1 MGHKVHP
8 YGFRIGII
16 KPWLAKWYA
25 DRDYATLLQEDMRI
39 RELVARQLSNASVSQ
54 VEIERGINHVTV
66 TVHTA
71 KPGIVIG
78 KGGANV
84 EALRTNVGK
93 LTNKKVKL
101 EIKEILQPE
110 LDGMLLA
117 QNVAGQ
123 LERRIAFRKAIK
135 QSIQRTIKAG
145 AKGVKIQVSGRLG
158 GSEMSRTEWD
168 KEGRIPLGT
177 LRADIS
183 YGVVHAHTTYGRI
196 GVKAWVY
203 RGEQLGERP
212 GSARTEP
219 RAPRRAA
226 AGARSSTRGRRTNLV
241 GRWSRRRAAAAT
253 ATVEAPEVAEEP
265 QRPVEL
271 EQPVTEAAPEA
282 AAGRGRDG
290 NDGRGAEWSRR
301 HRSSSEDVAETTA
314 EPVASAAEPAEAPEA
329 ASGAR
334 GDGGAR
340 GGRAGPR
347 CIGAEAEVE
356 VEGFLTMLMPKR
368 VKHRKVQR
376 GRRAGLAKGGTTVSF
391 GDFGLMAEEVCWL
404 TSRQI
409 EAARRAMTHHIKRG
423 GRVWIRVF
431 PDKPVTKKPAEV
443 RMGSGKGAPDH
454 WVAVVKPGRVMFEM
468 SGVSEPIAREAMRL
482 AGHKL
487 PISTKFVIK
496 EGQEHG
502 HQ

>member
-25 DRDYATLLQEDMRI
+25 DRDYASLLQEDMRI
-39 RELVARQLSNASVSQ
+39 RELVAKQLSNASVSQ

-203 RGEQLGERP
+203 RGEQLGDRP

-219 RAPRRAA
+219 RAARRPTPAA
-226 AGARSSTRGRRTNLV
+226 APARPRP
-241 GRWSRRRAAAAT
+241 AAPARPAPSAAT
-253 ATVEAPEVAEEP
+253 AVADEAPIATA
-265 QRPVEL
+265 Q
-271 EQPVTEAAPEA
+271 
-282 AAGRGRDG
+282 
-290 NDGRGAEWSRR
+290 
-301 HRSSSEDVAETTA
+301 A
-314 EPVASAAEPAEAPEA
+314 EPEK
-329 ASGAR
+329 
-334 GDGGAR
+334 
-340 GGRAGPR
+340 
-347 CIGAEAEVE
+347 
-356 VEGFLTMLMPKR
+356 PKR
-368 VKHRKVQR
+368 VTASRTRTAKAPTTNKAAAQ
-376 GRRAGLAKGGTTVSF
+376 GGPTEEETAALAGSPAVTPPETVAADVGPKGTPASGPAPQDDAPATDAT
-391 GDFGLMAEEVCWL
+391 
-404 TSRQI
+404 
-409 EAARRAMTHHIKRG
+409 
-423 GRVWIRVF
+423 
-431 PDKPVTKKPAEV
+431 PAED
-443 RMGSGKGAPDH
+443 S
-454 WVAVVKPGRVMFEM
+454 
-468 SGVSEPIAREAMRL
+468 
-482 AGHKL
+482 
-487 PISTKFVIK
+487 
-496 EGQEHG
+496 
-502 HQ
+502 

>member
-1 MGHKVHP
+1 LGHKVHP

-84 EALRTNVGK
+84 EALRTNIGK
-93 LTNKKVKL
+93 LTDKKVKL

-158 GSEMSRTEWD
+158 GAEMSRTEWD

-219 RAPRRAA
+219 RAPRRGA
-226 AGARSSTRGRRTNLV
+226 AGAPRT
-241 GRWSRRRAAAAT
+241 RAAAPAT
-253 ATVEAPEVAEEP
+253 ATPAAPAAPRRSRAAAPANGEATAAEA
-265 QRPVEL
+265 
-271 EQPVTEAAPEA
+271 PVTEATPA
-282 AAGRGRDG
+282 AAV
-290 NDGRGAEWSRR
+290 ETPQV
-301 HRSSSEDVAETTA
+301 EPQAETPAAKPSSKTA
-314 EPVASAAEPAEAPEA
+314 EPAATEATETPPAAEATAPEGLAEPAADADDA
-329 ASGAR
+329 A
-334 GDGGAR
+334 
-340 GGRAGPR
+340 
-347 CIGAEAEVE
+347 
-356 VEGFLTMLMPKR
+356 
-368 VKHRKVQR
+368 
-376 GRRAGLAKGGTTVSF
+376 
-391 GDFGLMAEEVCWL
+391 
-404 TSRQI
+404 
-409 EAARRAMTHHIKRG
+409 
-423 GRVWIRVF
+423 
-431 PDKPVTKKPAEV
+431 
-443 RMGSGKGAPDH
+443 
-454 WVAVVKPGRVMFEM
+454 
-468 SGVSEPIAREAMRL
+468 
-482 AGHKL
+482 
-487 PISTKFVIK
+487 K
-496 EGQEHG
+496 ES
-502 HQ
+502 

>member
-1 MGHKVHP
+1 LGHKVHP

-84 EALRTNVGK
+84 EALRTNIGK
-93 LTNKKVKL
+93 LTDKKVKL

-158 GSEMSRTEWD
+158 GAEMSRTEWD

-219 RAPRRAA
+219 RAPRRGA
-226 AGARSSTRGRRTNLV
+226 AGAPRT
-241 GRWSRRRAAAAT
+241 RAAAPAT
-253 ATVEAPEVAEEP
+253 ATPAAPAAPRRSRAAAPANGEATAAEA
-265 QRPVEL
+265 
-271 EQPVTEAAPEA
+271 PVTEATPAAAVETPQVETPQVEPQAETPAAKPSSKATEPAPTEATETPPAAEATAPEA
-282 AAGRGRDG
+282 
-290 NDGRGAEWSRR
+290 
-301 HRSSSEDVAETTA
+301 
-314 EPVASAAEPAEAPEA
+314 PAEPAADADDA
-329 ASGAR
+329 A
-334 GDGGAR
+334 
-340 GGRAGPR
+340 
-347 CIGAEAEVE
+347 
-356 VEGFLTMLMPKR
+356 
-368 VKHRKVQR
+368 
-376 GRRAGLAKGGTTVSF
+376 
-391 GDFGLMAEEVCWL
+391 
-404 TSRQI
+404 
-409 EAARRAMTHHIKRG
+409 
-423 GRVWIRVF
+423 
-431 PDKPVTKKPAEV
+431 
-443 RMGSGKGAPDH
+443 
-454 WVAVVKPGRVMFEM
+454 
-468 SGVSEPIAREAMRL
+468 
-482 AGHKL
+482 
-487 PISTKFVIK
+487 K
-496 EGQEHG
+496 ES
-502 HQ
+502 

>member
-84 EALRTNVGK
+84 EALRTNIGK
-93 LTNKKVKL
+93 LTDKKVKL

-183 YGVVHAHTTYGRI
+183 YGMVHAHTTYGRI
-196 GVKAWVY
+196 GVKVWIY
-203 RGEQLGERP
+203 RGEQLGDRP

-219 RAPRRAA
+219 REARAARAPRGGRPAGGGATRPRRTTGSAA
-226 AGARSSTRGRRTNLV
+226 AVAPAPV
-241 GRWSRRRAAAAT
+241 ADAQEAPAVERAPVPEPMTPEPTPVTPEAADAAAT
-253 ATVEAPEVAEEP
+253 EAVQPEAEP
-265 QRPVEL
+265 
-271 EQPVTEAAPEA
+271 APEA
-282 AAGRGRDG
+282 
-290 NDGRGAEWSRR
+290 S
-301 HRSSSEDVAETTA
+301 TTA
-314 EPVASAAEPAEAPEA
+314 DEASREAPAPEAEPAPAAKPTSRGKA
-329 ASGAR
+329 ASK
-334 GDGGAR
+334 
-340 GGRAGPR
+340 
-347 CIGAEAEVE
+347 AE
-356 VEGFLTMLMPKR
+356 K
-368 VKHRKVQR
+368 
-376 GRRAGLAKGGTTVSF
+376 
-391 GDFGLMAEEVCWL
+391 DEE
-404 TSRQI
+404 
-409 EAARRAMTHHIKRG
+409 A
-423 GRVWIRVF
+423 
-431 PDKPVTKKPAEV
+431 
-443 RMGSGKGAPDH
+443 
-454 WVAVVKPGRVMFEM
+454 
-468 SGVSEPIAREAMRL
+468 
-482 AGHKL
+482 
-487 PISTKFVIK
+487 
-496 EGQEHG
+496 
-502 HQ
+502 